1 MSDINHLSDKT
12 VRNNDIANI
21 DRITQNIV
29 KLFKNMGIGGTVVFG
44 ICFAIVIHVDPVRW
58 KQFADLGEDRSSAP
72 SLGLRLGRPFWA
84 GFFHCSNR
92 S

>member
-1 MSDINHLSDKT
+1 MSRISDKT
-12 VRNNDIANI
+12 VRINDFANI

-29 KLFKNMGIGGTVVFG
+29 KVLKNMGIGVTVVFG
-44 ICFAIVIHVDPVRW
+44 TFFAIVDCVDPIRW
-58 KQFADLGEDRSSAP
+58 KQFADLGEDRSSAS